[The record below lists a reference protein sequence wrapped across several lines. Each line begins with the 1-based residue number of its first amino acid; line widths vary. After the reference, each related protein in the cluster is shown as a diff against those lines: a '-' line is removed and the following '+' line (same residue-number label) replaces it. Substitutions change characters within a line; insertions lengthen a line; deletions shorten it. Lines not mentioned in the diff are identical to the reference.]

1 MLTNFLIGIVFP
13 INSVLGATVV
23 RQEFTGNLSLAEVS
37 RPEVEE
43 FITLPEESAYSG
55 FIVYEEDGT
64 LLDWELD
71 VDQPSLSLAPDSTS
85 DSETPPD
92 FGFPE
97 PSPTVNFSL
106 SSAEVWSL
114 QVDFGIALDAPRYTL
129 ERTSDEI
136 ALTSEIGFVGSYT
149 YVDSDPSINLISSSD
164 TSNSIPEPGTIFGTL
179 VACGMG
185 ISLLKRSRLQ

>member
-23 RQEFTGNLSLAEVS
+23 RQEFTGNATLTEVS

-71 VDQPSLSLAPDSTS
+71 VDQPSLSLAPDSTL
-85 DSETPPD
+85 DS
-92 FGFPE
+92 GFTE
-97 PSPTVNFSL
+97 LSPTVDFSL
-106 SSAEVWSL
+106 SSAEDWSL
-114 QVDFGIALDAPRYTL
+114 QVDFGIAFDAPRYTL

-136 ALTSEIGFVGSYT
+136 ALTSEVGLAGAYT

-185 ISLLKRSRLQ
+185 ISLFKRSRLQ

>member
-23 RQEFTGNLSLAEVS
+23 RQEFTGNLSLLEAS
-37 RPEVEE
+37 PRVEE
-43 FITLPEESAYSG
+43 FFPLPEESAYSG

-71 VDQPSLSLAPDSTS
+71 VDQPSLSLNPDSTL
-85 DSETPPD
+85 DSGNPFDST
-92 FGFPE
+92 FPE
-97 PSPTVNFSL
+97 PSPTVNFNL
-106 SSAEVWSL
+106 SSAEDWSL
-114 QVDFGIALDAPRYTL
+114 QVDFGIAFDAPRYTL

-136 ALTSEIGFVGSYT
+136 AVISEVGLAGGYT
-149 YVDSDPSINLISSSD
+149 YVDSEPNINLISSSD

-185 ISLLKRSRLQ
+185 ITLLKRSRLQ